1 MLHAQMDRG
10 TLKNAQL
17 TYRGEIAQ
25 KNTRLV
31 TAAFAA
37 GLMESALEEQVNLV
51 NAMALARERGIV
63 IEERAA
69 EAPGDFGTLV
79 QSEVTTERKTYVAAG
94 TLFGKQ
100 FLRLVRLGS
109 YLLDAHIDGTLLVFT
124 HMDRPGLIGFIG
136 RTLGD
141 EGVNIGQMNV
151 GREEQG
157 GEAIG
162 VVNLDSAPRPRPS
175 RPCRNTPTSSASASS
190 SCPARARCRRGWAE
204 RGDRRVGIAHQS
216 RPRLM
221 AFARRRWPS
230 SVGDAHPTFRCP
242 GHSKKPPPCSLTSS
256 FPTT

>member
-10 TLKNAQL
+10 TLKGARL
-17 TYRGEIAQ
+17 TYRGEVAHR
-25 KNTRLV
+25 NTRLV

-51 NAMALARERGIV
+51 NAMTLARERGID

-69 EAPGDFGTLV
+69 EAPGDFGTLI
-79 QSEVTTERKTYVAAG
+79 QSEVTTERKTYLASG

-141 EGVNIGQMNV
+141 EGVNIAQMNV
-151 GREEQG
+151 GREQQG

-162 VVNLDSAPRPRPS
+162 VVNLDSVPSPKALETVQNHPDILSLSVIKLPAQGEAPP
-175 RPCRNTPTSSASASS
+175 
-190 SCPARARCRRGWAE
+190 W
-204 RGDRRVGIAHQS
+204 
-216 RPRLM
+216 L
-221 AFARRRWPS
+221 
-230 SVGDAHPTFRCP
+230 
-242 GHSKKPPPCSLTSS
+242 
-256 FPTT
+256 

>member
-1 MLHAQMDRG
+1 
-10 TLKNAQL
+10 
-17 TYRGEIAQ
+17 
-25 KNTRLV
+25 
-31 TAAFAA
+31 
-37 GLMESALEEQVNLV
+37 MESALEEQVNLV

-69 EAPGDFGTLV
+69 DAPGDFATLV

-151 GREEQG
+151 GREQQG

-162 VVNLDSAPRPRPS
+162 VVNLDSVPS
-175 RPCRNTPTSSASASS
+175 PKALEAVQKHPDILSLSVIKL
-190 SCPARARCRRGWAE
+190 PGQ
-204 RGDRRVGIAHQS
+204 GDRRAGCESQ
-216 RPRLM
+216 
-221 AFARRRWPS
+221 
-230 SVGDAHPTFRCP
+230 
-242 GHSKKPPPCSLTSS
+242 
-256 FPTT
+256 